1 MSYNWTKYNNK
12 KVTVNG
18 QVFDSKKEAN
28 RYKELLLLEKAGAI
42 KDLRMQVKF
51 TLIPAQRD
59 EATGEVIERECSYKA
74 DFVYSEGEKTVVED
88 VKGFRTKEYIIKRKL
103 MLWRYGIRIREV

>member
-12 KVTVNG
+12 KITVDG
-18 QVFDSKKEAN
+18 QKFDSKKEAN
-28 RYKELLLLEKAGAI
+28 RYKELRLLEKAGAI
-42 KDLRMQVKF
+42 HDLRMQVKF

-59 EATGEVIERECSYKA
+59 GATGKVVERECSYKA
-74 DFVYSEGEKTVVED
+74 DFVYEEDRKTVVED
-88 VKGFRTKEYIIKRKL
+88 VKGFRTKEYVIKRKL

>member
-1 MSYNWTKYNNK
+1 MSKYNNK
-12 KVTVNG
+12 KITVNG

-59 EATGEVIERECSYKA
+59 EATGKVIERECSYKA

>member
-28 RYKELLLLEKAGAI
+28 RYKELLLLEKAGGI
-42 KDLRMQVKF
+42 KDLRTQVKF
-51 TLIPAQRD
+51 KLIPAQRD
-59 EATGEVIERECSYKA
+59 EATGKVIERECSYKA
-74 DFVYSEGEKTVVED
+74 DFVYEEDGKTVVED
-88 VKGFRTKEYIIKRKL
+88 VKGFRTKEYVIKRKL
-103 MLWRYGIRIREV
+103 MLWRYGIKIREV